1 MGSSAGKYIPELFN
15 SLAEAW
21 KISLITAG
29 LSAGFFEILN
39 QKDPITV
46 EKIAKEKEFDPEK
59 VDMWLYYLESV
70 DIVERV
76 SGGYILTDK
85 GSLFSPGSPMKDLS
99 GLLHLSQFYFDAA
112 VQSSNTFKPNNSLDK
127 LSEGKVSRDYQ
138 PKVSDKF
145 SHALIE
151 KFVEFHLKPT
161 DSLLDVGC
169 GNGSFLRTLS
179 AEMTEMALTG
189 VDTNLFA
196 IEKGKEALRNNKLED
211 RIKLL
216 AGDITEDM
224 EDFPANSVDW
234 VSAINVFHFTPK
246 EKRLPV
252 IQQMLRIA
260 RKGVF
265 MTEVMVET
273 SDLSAS
279 ANALMVLLWND
290 FSGFFRKTEM
300 DELNSQLQESYKDC
314 TFTLVPIMQGQSNLM
329 IIQKP

>member
-1 MGSSAGKYIPELFN
+1 MGAAGKYVPELFN
-15 SLAEAW
+15 SLSEAW
-21 KISLITAG
+21 KISIITAG
-29 LSAGFFEILN
+29 LSAGLFAILN
-39 QKDPITV
+39 QKEPTTV
-46 EKIAKEKEFDPEK
+46 EKIAEEKGFDPEK
-59 VDMWLYYLESV
+59 VDMWLYYLESIDV
-70 DIVERV
+70 VERV
-76 SGGYILTDK
+76 SGGFILTDK
-85 GSLFSPGSPMKDLS
+85 GSLFSPGSPQKDLS

-112 VQSSNTFKPNNSLDK
+112 VQGVNTFKPNNSLDK
-127 LSEGKVSRDYQ
+127 LTEGKVSRDYQ

-151 KFVEFHLKPT
+151 KFAEYHLKPN

-179 AEMTEMALTG
+179 NAMPEMALTG

-196 IEKGKEALRNNKLED
+196 IEKGKEALRDKNLED
-211 RIKLL
+211 KIKLL

-224 EDFPANSVDW
+224 EDFPANSTDW
-234 VSAINVFHFTPK
+234 VSAINVFHFMPK

-252 IQQMLRIA
+252 IEQMLRIA
-260 RKGVF
+260 KKGVF

-273 SDLSAS
+273 SSLSAG

-290 FSGFFRKTEM
+290 FSGFFRKVEM
-300 DELNSQLQESYKDC
+300 DELNGKLESEYKDYK
-314 TFTLVPIMQGQSNLM
+314 FTLEPIMQGQSNLM